1 MGAAARRSESLVIDA
16 PTLWE
21 LVERRADA
29 TPDALFAV
37 DERDRRLD
45 FADFRAAAERVAA
58 ALVARGVGKGTP
70 VAWQL
75 PTTFEALVLCAAL
88 SRLGAVQVPILPILR
103 AREVGFAVRQ
113 TGARRLFV
121 PDTFRGFDFA
131 SMARAIAADLPGL
144 AVEVVAGAL
153 PEADPVGLP
162 ARRPAPIAADA
173 VRWIFYTSG
182 TTAEPKGARHTDA
195 TLLAAARGMS
205 ARLELAQD
213 DRVGLVFPV
222 THVGGV
228 LWLMNGLLSG
238 CAQIAVA
245 SFDPRSSID
254 VLARHGVTQAGAGT
268 AFHQAYLAA
277 QRERGGAAIFPRV
290 RAFPGGGA
298 PKPPQLHVDVK
309 RELGGA
315 GIVSGYG
322 MTECPVLA
330 MGSPRD
336 PDAKLA
342 HTEGRA
348 CPPDVE
354 IRVVDGEIRVRAPQ
368 LFHGYLDARLDA
380 EAFDADGFFRTGD
393 LGHLDTDGYVVV
405 TGRLKD
411 VIIRKGENISARE
424 LEDLLHA
431 HPAVREVAMVGLPD
445 PDTGERACAV
455 VVPADPE
462 HPPTLAELAA
472 WLIARDL
479 AKQKLPEQLALVAEL
494 PRNPTGKILKQ
505 ELRARLGRERPPAR

>member
-1 MGAAARRSESLVIDA
+1 MIDA
-16 PTLWE
+16 PTLWD
-21 LVERRADA
+21 LIERRAEA
-29 TPDALFAV
+29 TPNALFAV
-37 DERDRRLD
+37 DENDRRLD
-45 FADFRAAAERVAA
+45 FEQYRSAAEAAAA
-58 ALVARGVGKGTP
+58 ALCMRGVGEDTP

-75 PTTFEALVLCAAL
+75 PTTLEALVLCGAL

-113 TGARRLFV
+113 TGARRIFV
-121 PDTFRGFDFA
+121 PGVFRGFDHA
-131 SMARAIAADLPGL
+131 AMARGIAAGVSGL
-144 AVEVVAGAL
+144 AVEIVAGGLA
-153 PEADPVGLP
+153 EGDPAQLP
-162 ARRPAPIAADA
+162 ARRQAAASADA

-195 TLLAAARGMS
+195 TLLAAARAMS
-205 ARLELAQD
+205 ARLELAPD
-213 DRVGLVFPV
+213 DRVGLVFPF

-228 LWLMNGLLSG
+228 LWLMNGLLAG
-238 CAQIAVA
+238 CAHIAISA
-245 SFDPRSSID
+245 FDPRSSID

-277 QRERGGAAIFPRV
+277 QRERGGAAIFPHV

-298 PKPPQLHVDVK
+298 PKPPTLHDDVK

-348 CPPDVE
+348 SPPQVE
-354 IRVVDGEIRVRAPQ
+354 IRVVNGELRVRAPQ
-368 LFHGYLDARLDA
+368 MFRGYLDAALDA
-380 EAFDADGFFRTGD
+380 AAFDADGFFRTGD
-393 LGHLDTDGYVVV
+393 LGHLDPDGYVVV

-411 VIIRKGENISARE
+411 VIIRHGENISARE

-431 HPAVREVAMVGLPD
+431 HPAVREVAVVGLPD
-445 PDTGERACAV
+445 PVTGERACAV
-455 VVPADPE
+455 VVPADPQ
-462 HPPTLAELAA
+462 HPPTLAELTE
-472 WLIARDL
+472 WLIAHDL
-479 AKQKLPEQLALVAEL
+479 AKQKLPEQIALVSEL
-494 PRNPTGKILKQ
+494 PRNPTGKILKH
-505 ELRARLGRERPPAR
+505 ELRARLGPKSSPAG